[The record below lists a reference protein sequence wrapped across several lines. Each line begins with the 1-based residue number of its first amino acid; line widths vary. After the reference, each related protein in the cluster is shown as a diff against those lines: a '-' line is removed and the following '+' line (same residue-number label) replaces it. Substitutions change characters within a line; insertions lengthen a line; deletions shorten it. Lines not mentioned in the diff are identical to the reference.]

1 MDLIYFVLFVSILIF
16 IHESGHFTFAKI
28 FGVKVLT
35 FSIGFGPTLLRLRGR
50 ETTYCVALLP
60 FGGFVQMLE
69 ANKSKDPILPEDKTR
84 TFEAQ
89 ALWKRM
95 VIVLAGPAMNLLFPI
110 LLYTSVYAGEKEAL
124 GPVVGAVIP
133 GKPAE
138 GKLLPK
144 DVIVAIDGESVST
157 FRDVKRAFANH
168 ANVPL
173 HVIVEREGHQI
184 TVDVTAVEET
194 IAVGPAEL
202 ELLDHVG
209 QIGIIP
215 RFYAPVVG
223 VSAPN
228 SPAYRA
234 GLRTFDRITAVNGRT
249 VLRFVDLIDELAKNK
264 GDTVVVSFM
273 RPTSAASP
281 LVDLNVMEPG
291 VATLTPLPHE
301 AAHRTPDPHDT
312 IDEREA
318 DVRERTGIEG
328 TEMYAATVPEGSG
341 EWRAGL
347 RPGDRIVSLDGIEL
361 KQWKALEGGLLS
373 DPRKAHTLAW
383 QRLDSPMSGVFQLR
397 KESWRDEYS
406 QQYEKYVFR
415 TNHLRPFA
423 KDKLVEIPHP
433 LWNAIQRGFEE
444 TRSAIRLVSAGFAR
458 LLQGRMSLS
467 AMSGPITLY
476 EVAGEAGA
484 RGGTTFAWAMAMTSV
499 NLGLINLVPIPVLD
513 GGHLLFFVVEWIR
526 RRPIS
531 LKAREVSSLIGMG
544 LLVVLMAIA
553 FKNDVSRK
561 WGPGIRSQ
569 HHENM

>member
-1 MDLIYFVLFVSILIF
+1 MDLVYFVLFVSILIF

-35 FSIGFGPTLLRLRGR
+35 FSIGFGPTLLRFRGR

-69 ANKSKDPILPEDKTR
+69 ANKSKEPILPEDAPR

-89 ALWKRM
+89 SLWKRM
-95 VIVLAGPAMNLLFPI
+95 VIVLAGPAMNLIFPI

-124 GPVVGAVIP
+124 GPVVGAVVP
-133 GKPAE
+133 GKPAD

-144 DVIVAIDGESVST
+144 DVIISIDGESVST
-157 FRDVKRAFANH
+157 FRDVKRAFANR

-173 HVIVEREGHQI
+173 HVIVEREGHQMTI
-184 TVDVTAVEET
+184 DVTAIEE
-194 IAVGPAEL
+194 IVPVGPAEL
-202 ELLDHVG
+202 ELADRVG
-209 QIGIIP
+209 QIGILP

-223 VSAPN
+223 ISQPN

-234 GLRTFDRITAVNGRT
+234 GLRTFDRITAINGRT
-249 VLRFVDLIDELAKNK
+249 IARFVDLIDELAKNK
-264 GDTVVVSFM
+264 GDTVVISFL
-273 RPTSAASP
+273 RPTRAASA
-281 LVDLNVMEPG
+281 LVDLSVMEPG
-291 VATLTPLPHE
+291 VATLTPLPREGTHT
-301 AAHRTPDPHDT
+301 AHDT
-312 IDEREA
+312 IDGREA
-318 DVRERTGIEG
+318 DMQERTGIEG

-347 RPGDRIVSLDGIEL
+347 RPGDRIVSLDGAEI
-361 KQWKALEGGLLS
+361 KQWRTLESRLMS
-373 DPRKAHTLAW
+373 EPRNPHTLLW
-383 QRLDSPMSGVFQLR
+383 QRLGTPMSGVFQLR

-406 QQYEKYVFR
+406 QEYEKYVFR
-415 TNHLRPFA
+415 TNHLRPFS
-423 KDKLVEIPHP
+423 KDKMVEIPHP
-433 LWNAIQRGFEE
+433 LWNAIQHGFEE

-458 LLQGRMSLS
+458 LVQGRMSLS

-476 EVAGEAGA
+476 DVAGEAGA

-513 GGHLLFFVVEWIR
+513 GGHLLFFVIEWIR
-526 RRPIS
+526 RRPLS
-531 LKAREVSSLIGMG
+531 LKTREVSSLVGMG
-544 LLVVLMAIA
+544 VLVVLMAIA

-561 WGPGIRSQ
+561 WGRSPRAQ
-569 HHENM
+569 HHEIM